1 MKEFSKIV
9 ADLIHNFHDECNS
22 LYFDKLWV
30 NKRDFAWQ
38 KFRQLGDHLHVYKV
52 DEDDSYKSRLQR
64 QKDKTNQ
71 LSYACFLYILSENRL
86 NNPALFSNDRLSEN
100 LTQLVSEDYVSPED
114 PLDLL
119 SQLGTVLLFYIY
131 LAPSPPFPET
141 PIVKVPLNLGLRIDF
156 AMTQLVGNASII
168 AAISQDMGHDKHR
181 VKKSIKA
188 KTKQTEKVKGL
199 VLDRYYRINRRKSLT
214 PHGIAKRIKE
224 RLGEKS
230 PSINTIKKYLKEEG
244 KI

>member
-1 MKEFSKIV
+1 MKDFSKIV
-9 ADLIHNFHDECNS
+9 KDLIQNFHDECNS

-38 KFRQLGDHLHVYKV
+38 KFKQLGDHLHVYKV
-52 DEDDSYKSRLQR
+52 DEDDGYKSRLQR
-64 QKDKTNQ
+64 QKDKSNQ
-71 LSYACFLYILSENRL
+71 LCYVHFLYILSKNRL
-86 NNPALFSNDRLSEN
+86 NNPALFSNNRLSEN

-131 LAPSPPFPET
+131 LAPPPSFLET
-141 PIVKVPLNLGLRIDF
+141 LIVKVPLNLGLRIDF

-168 AAISQDMGHDKHR
+168 VAISQDMGHDKHR

-188 KTKQTEKVKGL
+188 KTKQTEKVKDL
-199 VLDRYYRINRRKSLT
+199 VLGQYYRINRIKSLN
-214 PHGIAKRIKE
+214 PHRITTTIKE